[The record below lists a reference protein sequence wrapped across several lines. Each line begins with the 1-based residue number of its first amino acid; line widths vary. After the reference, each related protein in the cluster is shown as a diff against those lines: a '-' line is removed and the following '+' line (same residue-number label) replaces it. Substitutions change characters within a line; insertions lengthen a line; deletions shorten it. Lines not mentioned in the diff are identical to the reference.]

1 MRNVIYYEKA
11 PQDCYFL
18 YFDGYYTIIATY
30 EQLQHIKQL
39 DLDIIEIKTVPGK
52 IINK

>member
-11 PQDCYFL
+11 PEGCYFL
-18 YFDGYYTIIATY
+18 YFDGCYTIIVNY
-30 EQLQHIKQL
+30 EQLQHMKQL
-39 DLDIIEIKTVPGK
+39 DLNIIEIKTVPGK